1 MKIIGNPERKKQ
13 KMKELVK
20 NLTFDDKYLIHKK
33 NFRKEILR
41 NINKNTV
48 LLDINL
54 YEVNKTFIEIYEDC
68 FFIFAAKILLSGIF
82 RSLNPYLC

>member
-1 MKIIGNPERKKQ
+1 MFNSK
-13 KMKELVK
+13 
-20 NLTFDDKYLIHKK
+20 F
-33 NFRKEILR
+33 
-41 NINKNTV
+41 KNTV

-82 RSLNPYLC
+82 RSLNPIYAK